1 MSDATLCRE
10 EKRGEEIL
18 HFTIWP
24 RTSIR
29 NPAPGVNKIYNFGRP
44 FLGLHYDTLSF
55 ADLCLGVKKFFFKRN
70 NAFSQYDLYGHALAQ
85 DLGCRSGGAVG

>member
-1 MSDATLCRE
+1 MSDATPCRE
-10 EKRGEEIL
+10 EKRGEELL

-44 FLGLHYDTLSF
+44 FLGHHYDTLSF
-55 ADLCLGVKKFFFKRN
+55 ADLCLGVKKIFFEKK
-70 NAFSQYDLYGHALAQ
+70 
-85 DLGCRSGGAVG
+85 